1 MIGIYYG
8 VDDVNIEYSGVVY
21 SYPQLYEATYNPMV
35 EWQVLILDKV
45 SGRTYAEKK
54 AFVHDLAVEWS
65 HMMCNEVEMDYYDLG
80 EIDEW
85 FRKYGR
91 RYGLMDEFKEN
102 GIC

>member
-8 VDDVNIEYSGVVY
+8 VDDTNIEYSGVVY
-21 SYPQLYEATYNPMV
+21 SYPELYEATYNPMV
-35 EWQVLILDKV
+35 EWQIVVLDIV
-45 SGRTYAEKK
+45 SGKTYAEKK

-65 HMMCNEVEMDYYDLG
+65 HISGEVEMCYYDLC

-91 RYGLMDEFKEN
+91 RFGLMEGFKEN
-102 GIC
+102 CIC